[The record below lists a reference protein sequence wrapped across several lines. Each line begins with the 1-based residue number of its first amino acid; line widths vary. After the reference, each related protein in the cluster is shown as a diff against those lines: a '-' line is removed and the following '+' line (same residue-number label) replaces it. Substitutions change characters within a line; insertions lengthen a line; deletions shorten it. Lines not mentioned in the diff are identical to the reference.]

1 MRQVKRLKSIGQRV
15 TQMLASELIR
25 CPLIIPSLPFSQLPH
40 FDLMPALK
48 PLLFTIILALLPLAF
63 GFWVNASA
71 TYPPSRD
78 YAATRCTRYCE
89 AYGCWH
95 ATAANSPAF
104 TRLRP
109 LYVATIQGLS
119 VGGTGL
125 YAALN
130 IAFYVILIPGLFIWL
145 TYGALRNSGRIRQQ
159 KLRARS

>member
-1 MRQVKRLKSIGQRV
+1 MPVPK
-15 TQMLASELIR
+15 
-25 CPLIIPSLPFSQLPH
+25 PF
-40 FDLMPALK
+40 
-48 PLLFTIILALLPLAF
+48 LFTLILAMLPLAF

-71 TYPPSRD
+71 TYPPSRA

-89 AYGCWH
+89 AYGCRH

-104 TRLRP
+104 TRLRS

-130 IAFYVILIPGLFIWL
+130 IAFYVIFIPGLLTWL
-145 TYGALRNSGRIRQQ
+145 TYSALRNMGRIQQ
-159 KLRARS
+159 LKKQAHL

>member
-1 MRQVKRLKSIGQRV
+1 
-15 TQMLASELIR
+15 MLVSK
-25 CPLIIPSLPFSQLPH
+25 PF
-40 FDLMPALK
+40 
-48 PLLFTIILALLPLAF
+48 LFTLILAMLPLSF

-71 TYPPSRD
+71 TYPPSRA

-89 AYGCWH
+89 SYGCRH

-109 LYVATIQGLS
+109 LYVATIRGLS

-130 IAFYVILIPGLFIWL
+130 IAFYVVLIPGLLIWL
-145 TYGALRNSGRIRQQ
+145 TYSALRNVGRLRQQ
-159 KLRARS
+159 KYQARS

>member
-1 MRQVKRLKSIGQRV
+1 MPVPK
-15 TQMLASELIR
+15 
-25 CPLIIPSLPFSQLPH
+25 PF
-40 FDLMPALK
+40 
-48 PLLFTIILALLPLAF
+48 LFTLILAMLPLAF

-71 TYPPSRD
+71 TYPPSRA

-89 AYGCWH
+89 AYGCRH

-109 LYVATIQGLS
+109 LYVATIRGLS

-130 IAFYVILIPGLFIWL
+130 IAFYVVLIPGLLIWL
-145 TYGALRNSGRIRQQ
+145 TYGALRNAGRLRQQ
-159 KLRARS
+159 KYQARS

>member
-1 MRQVKRLKSIGQRV
+1 MPVPK
-15 TQMLASELIR
+15 
-25 CPLIIPSLPFSQLPH
+25 PF
-40 FDLMPALK
+40 
-48 PLLFTIILALLPLAF
+48 LFTLILAMLPLAF

-71 TYPPSRD
+71 TYPPSRA

-89 AYGCWH
+89 SYGCRH

-109 LYVATIQGLS
+109 LSVATIRGLS

-130 IAFYVILIPGLFIWL
+130 IAFYVVLIPGLLIWL
-145 TYGALRNSGRIRQQ
+145 TYSALRNVGRLRQQ
-159 KLRARS
+159 KYQARS

>member
-1 MRQVKRLKSIGQRV
+1 MPVPK
-15 TQMLASELIR
+15 
-25 CPLIIPSLPFSQLPH
+25 PF
-40 FDLMPALK
+40 
-48 PLLFTIILALLPLAF
+48 LFTLILAMLPLAF

-71 TYPPSRD
+71 TYPPSRA

-89 AYGCWH
+89 AYGCRH

-130 IAFYVILIPGLFIWL
+130 IAFYVIFIPGLLTWL
-145 TYGALRNSGRIRQQ
+145 TYSALRNMGRIQQ
-159 KLRARS
+159 LKKQAHL